1 MLLRLRSGEVV
12 TYGEVAEEAGH
23 PGAARAVGNVIASSE
38 DLPWWRVVT
47 STGRLVPGLGHFY
60 LKRPLRGALFFVLVI
75 ASVLIGSH
83 LEGNL
88 YQVVSGQPLTILAT
102 FASMGMGFV
111 YFLLRY
117 GLHYQGNIM
126 GAGYEYGTAFLL
138 TAGLMNLLLV
148 LDAWD
153 IVRGK
158 KE

>member
-1 MLLRLRSGEVV
+1 MADSGTTPAPQPAPLPVRR
-12 TYGEVAEEAGH
+12 GNPAVAVLSAWL
-23 PGAARAVGNVIASSE
+23 I
-38 DLPWWRVVT
+38 
-47 STGRLVPGLGHFY
+47 PGLGHFY
-60 LKRPLRGALFFVLVI
+60 LRRRLRGAAFLVLVLV
-75 ASVLIGSH
+75 SVLVGCW

-88 YQVVSGQPLTILAT
+88 YQVVRGQPLTILAT
-102 FASMGMGFV
+102 FASMGMGFP

-117 GLHYQGNIM
+117 ALHYQGNIM

-138 TAGLMNLLLV
+138 TGGLMNLLLV

>member
-1 MLLRLRSGEVV
+1 LADSGSTPAVQQ
-12 TYGEVAEEAGH
+12 A
-23 PGAARAVGNVIASSE
+23 PPAARPQGNPVVAVLSA
-38 DLPWWRVVT
+38 W
-47 STGRLVPGLGHFY
+47 LVPGLGHIN
-60 LKRPLRGALFFVLVI
+60 LKRYARGLTFFVLIV
-75 ASVLIGSH
+75 ASLILGCK

-88 YQVVSGQPLTILAT
+88 YMVVAGQPLTILAT
-102 FASMGMGFV
+102 LGSMGVGFP

-117 GLHYQGNIM
+117 GLHYQGNVM

>member
-1 MLLRLRSGEVV
+1 LAESDGVPAQPQPAPPQRVRPQGNAVV
-12 TYGEVAEEAGH
+12 
-23 PGAARAVGNVIASSE
+23 AVLSA
-38 DLPWWRVVT
+38 W
-47 STGRLVPGLGHFY
+47 LVPGLGHIY
-60 LKRPLRGALFFVLVI
+60 LKRRLRGLAFFVLVMVSI
-75 ASVLIGSH
+75 FIGCR

-88 YQVVSGQPLTILAT
+88 YKVVPGQPLSVLAT
-102 FASMGMGFV
+102 LGSMGMGFP

-117 GLHYQGNIM
+117 GIHYQGNIM

-138 TAGLMNLLLV
+138 TAGLMNLLLT

>member
-1 MLLRLRSGEVV
+1 MLL
-12 TYGEVAEEAGH
+12 A
-23 PGAARAVGNVIASSE
+23 
-38 DLPWWRVVT
+38 W
-47 STGRLVPGLGHFY
+47 LVPGLGHIY
-60 LKRPLRGALFFVLVI
+60 LKRYARGLAFFVLVMT
-75 ASVLIGSH
+75 SMLIGWK

-88 YQVVSGQPLTILAT
+88 YQVDRTQPLSILAT
-102 FASMGMGFV
+102 FGSMGMGLP
-111 YFLLRY
+111 YYALRY
-117 GLHYQGNIM
+117 WFQYKGNVM

>member
-1 MLLRLRSGEVV
+1 LAESGSTPAVPQAPPAVRPQRNPVV
-12 TYGEVAEEAGH
+12 
-23 PGAARAVGNVIASSE
+23 AVLSA
-38 DLPWWRVVT
+38 W
-47 STGRLVPGLGHFY
+47 LVPGRCHVY
-60 LKRPLRGALFFVLVI
+60 LKRHRRGLVFFVLVI
-75 ASVLIGSH
+75 VSLLIGCK

-88 YQVVSGQPLTILAT
+88 YVVVPGQPLTILAT
-102 FASMGMGFV
+102 LGSMGLGFP

-117 GLHYQGNIM
+117 GLHYQGNVM

>member
-1 MLLRLRSGEVV
+1 MPQPPAVPERRGNAVV
-12 TYGEVAEEAGH
+12 
-23 PGAARAVGNVIASSE
+23 AVLSA
-38 DLPWWRVVT
+38 W
-47 STGRLVPGLGHFY
+47 LVPGLGHFY
-60 LKRPLRGALFFVLVI
+60 LKRPLRGLAFFALVV
-75 ASVLIGSH
+75 ASALIGCK

-88 YQVVSGQPLTILAT
+88 YWVVAGQPLTILAT
-102 FASMGMGFV
+102 FASMGMGFL

-117 GLHYQGNIM
+117 ALHYQGNIM

-148 LDAWD
+148 LDVWD

>member
-1 MLLRLRSGEVV
+1 LTESGSTSVPSPVVRSQGNAA
-12 TYGEVAEEAGH
+12 VAVLSA
-23 PGAARAVGNVIASSE
+23 
-38 DLPWWRVVT
+38 W
-47 STGRLVPGLGHFY
+47 LVPGLGHVY
-60 LKRPLRGALFFVLVI
+60 LKRRLRGLAFFVLVI
-75 ASVLIGSH
+75 VSMLVGCS

-88 YQVVSGQPLTILAT
+88 YRVVPGQPLTILAT
-102 FASMGMGFV
+102 LGSMGMGFP
-111 YFLLRY
+111 YFVLRY
-117 GLHYQGNIM
+117 ALHYQGNIM

>member
-1 MLLRLRSGEVV
+1 LAESGSTPAPPPAVRPQ
-12 TYGEVAEEAGH
+12 GNAAVAVLSA
-23 PGAARAVGNVIASSE
+23 
-38 DLPWWRVVT
+38 W
-47 STGRLVPGLGHFY
+47 LVPGLGHIY
-60 LKRPLRGALFFVLVI
+60 LKRRLRGLAFFVLVI
-75 ASVLIGSH
+75 VSMLVGCR

-88 YQVVSGQPLTILAT
+88 YQVVPGQPLTVLAT
-102 FASMGMGFV
+102 LGSMGMGFP

-117 GLHYQGNIM
+117 ALHYKGNIM

>member
-1 MLLRLRSGEVV
+1 MAESGSSSAAAPPVPQTTARPQGNPVV
-12 TYGEVAEEAGH
+12 
-23 PGAARAVGNVIASSE
+23 AVLSA
-38 DLPWWRVVT
+38 W
-47 STGRLVPGLGHFY
+47 LVPGLGHVY
-60 LKRPLRGALFFVLVI
+60 LKRHLRGLIFFVLVI
-75 ASVLIGSH
+75 VSLLIGCK

-88 YQVVSGQPLTILAT
+88 YTRVPGEPLTILAT
-102 FASMGMGFV
+102 LGSMGMGIP

-117 GLHYQGNIM
+117 GLHYQGNVM

>member
-1 MLLRLRSGEVV
+1 LAESGSTPAAAQPV
-12 TYGEVAEEAGH
+12 
-23 PGAARAVGNVIASSE
+23 PQAARPRGNPVVAVLSA
-38 DLPWWRVVT
+38 W
-47 STGRLVPGLGHFY
+47 LVPGLGHVY
-60 LKRPLRGALFFVLVI
+60 LKRHLRGLAFFVLVI
-75 ASVLIGSH
+75 ASLLIGCK

-88 YQVVSGQPLTILAT
+88 YKVVPGEPLTILAT
-102 FASMGMGFV
+102 LGSMGMGFP

-117 GLHYQGNIM
+117 GLHYEGNVM

>member
-1 MLLRLRSGEVV
+1 MAESGSTSVPSPVVRSQGNAA
-12 TYGEVAEEAGH
+12 VAVLSA
-23 PGAARAVGNVIASSE
+23 
-38 DLPWWRVVT
+38 W
-47 STGRLVPGLGHFY
+47 LVPGLGHVY
-60 LKRPLRGALFFVLVI
+60 LKRRLRGLAFFVLVI
-75 ASVLIGSH
+75 VSLLVGCS

-88 YQVVSGQPLTILAT
+88 YRVVPGQPLTILAT
-102 FASMGMGFV
+102 LGSMGMGFP

-117 GLHYQGNIM
+117 ALHYQGNIM

>member
-1 MLLRLRSGEVV
+1 LADSGNPSAPQPPAPQIRLGNPA
-12 TYGEVAEEAGH
+12 VAVLSA
-23 PGAARAVGNVIASSE
+23 
-38 DLPWWRVVT
+38 W
-47 STGRLVPGLGHFY
+47 LVPGLGHVY
-60 LKRPLRGALFFVLVI
+60 LKRPLRGLVFFVLVVV
-75 ASVLIGSH
+75 SVVIGCH

-88 YQVVSGQPLTILAT
+88 YQVVPGQPLTLLAT
-102 FASMGMGFV
+102 FASMGMGFL

-126 GAGYEYGTAFLL
+126 GAGFEYGTAFLL

>member
-1 MLLRLRSGEVV
+1 LAESGSTSVPSPVVRSQGNAA
-12 TYGEVAEEAGH
+12 VAVLSA
-23 PGAARAVGNVIASSE
+23 
-38 DLPWWRVVT
+38 W
-47 STGRLVPGLGHFY
+47 LVPGLGHIY
-60 LKRPLRGALFFVLVI
+60 LKRRLRGLVFFVLVI
-75 ASVLIGSH
+75 VSMLVGCS

-88 YQVVSGQPLTILAT
+88 YRVVPGQPLTILAT
-102 FASMGMGFV
+102 LGSMGMGFP

-117 GLHYQGNIM
+117 ALHYQGNIM